1 MTTTVSI
8 LILIVL
14 VLAALFTVMTARL
27 LGAIIGLAV
36 TSAMVSIVLFRLHA
50 PLAAVFELSVG
61 AGLIPAIFLSV
72 IGTTERLTPEAMSL
86 RRKEKLRIY
95 WALPIIVVIV
105 GVALTQI
112 HLVLP
117 VSTATP
123 VAGDVKT
130 VIWNLRHMDLLGQ
143 ILILLGGSFGMVI
156 LVKELNP

>member
-1 MTTTVSI
+1 MTVSI

-14 VLAALFTVMTARL
+14 VLAALTTVMTARL

-72 IGTTERLTPEAMSL
+72 IGMTERLTPEAVSL

-95 WALPIIVVIV
+95 WALPIIVVWSEW
-105 GVALTQI
+105 L
-112 HLVLP
+112 
-117 VSTATP
+117 
-123 VAGDVKT
+123 
-130 VIWNLRHMDLLGQ
+130 
-143 ILILLGGSFGMVI
+143 
-156 LVKELNP
+156 

>member
-1 MTTTVSI
+1 MTVSI

-72 IGTTERLTPEAMSL
+72 IGMTQRLTPEAVSL
-86 RRKEKLRIY
+86 RRKEKFRTY
-95 WALPIIVVIV
+95 WALPVILIVV
-105 GVALTQI
+105 GVALTQV
-112 HLVLP
+112 HLVIP
-117 VSTATP
+117 ASTAP
-123 VAGDVKT
+123 AVAGDVKT
-130 VIWNLRHMDLLGQ
+130 VLWDLRHIDLFGQ
-143 ILILLGGSFGMVI
+143 ILILLGGSFGMVV

>member
-1 MTTTVSI
+1 MTVSI

-72 IGTTERLTPEAMSL
+72 IGMTQRLTPEAVSL
-86 RRKEKLRIY
+86 KRKEKFRIY
-95 WALPIIVVIV
+95 WALPIIVIIV
-105 GVALTQI
+105 GVALTQV
-112 HLVLP
+112 HLVVP
-117 VSTATP
+117 PPPIPP
-123 VAGDVKT
+123 VAGDVKI
-130 VIWNLRHMDLLGQ
+130 VLWDLRHMDLIGQ
-143 ILILLGGSFGMVI
+143 ILILLGGSFGMVV

>member
-1 MTTTVSI
+1 MTVSI

-14 VLAALFTVMTARL
+14 VLAALTTVMTARL
-27 LGAIIGLAV
+27 LGAIIGLAA

-72 IGTTERLTPEAMSL
+72 IGMTQRLTPEAVSL

-95 WALPIIVVIV
+95 WALPIIVVLV

-112 HLVLP
+112 HLVVP
-117 VSTATP
+117 VSTAVP

-130 VIWNLRHMDLLGQ
+130 VIWNLRHIDLLGQ
-143 ILILLGGSFGMVI
+143 ILILLGGSFGMVV